1 MAEEELTDQK
11 ELFEHFRFLVEPGQ
25 SLLRLDKY
33 LFSKLENTSR
43 TRIQNAAIAGNI
55 LVNNNPV
62 KSSYRVKPDDLI
74 QIVLPAPPREIELIP
89 ENISVNIIYEDDDII
104 GTYSVATEMINPSK
118 IAGTPYTLFDSGD
131 FYKSF
136 VIRVGKRIFE
146 IDADTSDMDGENWWV
161 QNNITK
167 DAILGLT
174 DENKTKLSVE
184 VKRRFII
191 EARKIL
197 LRNT

>member
-1 MAEEELTDQK
+1 MTSLKQTALGTLLNRAKLTLDMDLVWYVVFSDPTFKRWILDLVRQDQ
-11 ELFEHFRFLVEPGQ
+11 LF
-25 SLLRLDKY
+25 DK
-33 LFSKLENTSR
+33 
-43 TRIQNAAIAGNI
+43 G
-55 LVNNNPV
+55 V
-62 KSSYRVKPDDLI
+62 D
-74 QIVLPAPPREIELIP
+74 
-89 ENISVNIIYEDDDII
+89 EDDDII
-104 GTYSVATEMINPSK
+104 GTYSEATEMINPSK

>member
-1 MAEEELTDQK
+1 MTSLKQTALGQLLNRAKLILDMDLVWYQVFSDPTFKRWILDLVRQDQ
-11 ELFEHFRFLVEPGQ
+11 LF
-25 SLLRLDKY
+25 DK
-33 LFSKLENTSR
+33 
-43 TRIQNAAIAGNI
+43 G
-55 LVNNNPV
+55 V
-62 KSSYRVKPDDLI
+62 D
-74 QIVLPAPPREIELIP
+74 
-89 ENISVNIIYEDDDII
+89 EDDDII
-104 GTYSVATEMINPSK
+104 GTYSEATEMMNPSK
-118 IAGTPYTLFDSGD
+118 IAGTHYTLFDSGD

-174 DENKTKLSVE
+174 DENKTKLSIE
-184 VKRRFII
+184 VKRRFIN

>member
-1 MAEEELTDQK
+1 MTSLKQTALGTLLNRAKLTLDMDLVWYEVFSNPTFKRWILDLVRQDQ
-11 ELFEHFRFLVEPGQ
+11 LF
-25 SLLRLDKY
+25 DK
-33 LFSKLENTSR
+33 
-43 TRIQNAAIAGNI
+43 G
-55 LVNNNPV
+55 V
-62 KSSYRVKPDDLI
+62 D
-74 QIVLPAPPREIELIP
+74 
-89 ENISVNIIYEDDDII
+89 EDDDII
-104 GTYSVATEMINPSK
+104 GTYSEATEMINPSK

>member
-1 MAEEELTDQK
+1 MT
-11 ELFEHFRFLVEPGQ
+11 
-25 SLLRLDKY
+25 SLKGVD
-33 LFSKLENTSR
+33 
-43 TRIQNAAIAGNI
+43 
-55 LVNNNPV
+55 
-62 KSSYRVKPDDLI
+62 
-74 QIVLPAPPREIELIP
+74 
-89 ENISVNIIYEDDDII
+89 EDDDII
-104 GTYSVATEMINPSK
+104 GTYSEATEMINPSK

>member
-1 MAEEELTDQK
+1 MTSLKQTALGQLLNRAKLILDMDLVWYQVFSDPTFKRWILDLVRQDQ
-11 ELFEHFRFLVEPGQ
+11 LF
-25 SLLRLDKY
+25 DK
-33 LFSKLENTSR
+33 
-43 TRIQNAAIAGNI
+43 G
-55 LVNNNPV
+55 V
-62 KSSYRVKPDDLI
+62 D
-74 QIVLPAPPREIELIP
+74 
-89 ENISVNIIYEDDDII
+89 EDDDII
-104 GTYSVATEMINPSK
+104 GTYSEATEMMNPSK
-118 IAGTPYTLFDSGD
+118 IAGTHYTLFDSGD

-167 DAILGLT
+167 NAILGLT
-174 DENKTKLSVE
+174 DENKTKLSIE

>member
-1 MAEEELTDQK
+1 MTSLKQTALGQLLNRAKLILDMDLVWYQVFSDPTFKRWILDLVRQDQ
-11 ELFEHFRFLVEPGQ
+11 LF
-25 SLLRLDKY
+25 DK
-33 LFSKLENTSR
+33 
-43 TRIQNAAIAGNI
+43 G
-55 LVNNNPV
+55 V
-62 KSSYRVKPDDLI
+62 D
-74 QIVLPAPPREIELIP
+74 
-89 ENISVNIIYEDDDII
+89 EDDDII
-104 GTYSVATEMINPSK
+104 GTYSEATEMMNPSK
-118 IAGTPYTLFDSGD
+118 IAGTHYTLFDSGD

-146 IDADTSDMDGENWWV
+146 IDADTSEMDGENWWV